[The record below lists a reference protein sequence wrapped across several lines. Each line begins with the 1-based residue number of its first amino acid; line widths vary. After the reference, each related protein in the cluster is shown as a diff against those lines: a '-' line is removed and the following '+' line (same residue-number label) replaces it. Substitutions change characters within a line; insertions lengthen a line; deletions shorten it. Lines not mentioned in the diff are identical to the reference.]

1 MTRFHSY
8 LMNKILWFAL
18 AFCIAL
24 TLNFLLPRLIPGNP
38 VDVIVSEMTTGGA
51 LSSEAAKGVYTA
63 YIAEFG
69 LDKPMHE
76 QFLRYMGNLARG
88 DLGISF
94 ARSPAR
100 VQTLIAQALPWTIAL
115 QLPAILTGWTLG
127 NLLGVLTAY
136 RKGVLDRGVF
146 PIFMFISSMPYY
158 CLAIIL
164 LYLFAVHF
172 TIFPVAGGYSFAM
185 TPAPTWEFF
194 RSAAEHYVLP
204 FSSLVLIFIG
214 GQSVGMRAMSIYELD
229 ADYVRYSR
237 SLGVADNRIIAYIF
251 RNAMLPQ
258 ITGLA
263 LAIGSMVSG
272 ALITEIVFSYPGI
285 GSLLFGSIRQNDYPV
300 IQGITLLIMI
310 GVLIA
315 NFLVDIAYG
324 FIDPRIRARTIGER

>member
-1 MTRFHSY
+1 MTRFQSY
-8 LMNKILWFAL
+8 LLNKVLWFLL

-38 VDVIVSEMTTGGA
+38 VDVIVGEMTSGGT
-51 LSSEAAKGVYTA
+51 LSGEVAQKVYAA
-63 YIAEFG
+63 YIAQFG
-69 LDKPMHE
+69 LDQPIWI
-76 QFLRYMGNLARG
+76 QFLFYLRSLARG

-100 VQTLIAQALPWTIAL
+100 VQDLISQALPWTIAL
-115 QLPAILTGWTLG
+115 QLPAILTGWIVG
-127 NLLGVLTAY
+127 NSLGVLTAY
-136 RKGVLDRGVF
+136 KKGWLDRGVF

-158 CLAIIL
+158 CLAILL
-164 LYLFAVHF
+164 LYLLAVHW

-185 TPAPTWEFF
+185 TPALTWNFA
-194 RSAAEHYVLP
+194 RSVVEHYILP

-237 SLGVADNRIIAYIF
+237 SLGVGDNRIIAYIF

-272 ALITEIVFSYPGI
+272 ALIAEIVFSYPGV
-285 GSLLFGSIRQNDYPV
+285 GTLLFSAIRQNDYPV
-300 IQGITLLIMI
+300 IQGVTLLIMI
-310 GVLIA
+310 GVLTA
-315 NFLVDIAYG
+315 NFLVDVAYG
-324 FIDPRIRARTIGER
+324 FIDPRIRAKQVGER